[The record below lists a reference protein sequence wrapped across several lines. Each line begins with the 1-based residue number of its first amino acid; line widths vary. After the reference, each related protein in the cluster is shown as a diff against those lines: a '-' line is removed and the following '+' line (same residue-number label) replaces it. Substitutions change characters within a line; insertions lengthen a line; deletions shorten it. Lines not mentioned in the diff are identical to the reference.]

1 MLRLTDI
8 SQEATGVA
16 LLHRLYCFDI
26 ILKTV
31 GSPTRMASKW
41 EITTETDSSD
51 TNPAGPGL
59 RLIGRQS
66 GSVVGTGLVL
76 GCSRRSLT
84 PIRCLQTHKFSSLS
98 CELNE
103 K

>member
-1 MLRLTDI
+1 MLRLTEV
-8 SQEATGVA
+8 SQEATGEA
-16 LLHRLYCFDI
+16 SQRGLDCFDI

-31 GSPTRMASKW
+31 QTPTRMASKW
-41 EITTETDSSD
+41 EITTEIDSSD

-66 GSVVGTGLVL
+66 GFVVGTGLVL

-84 PIRCLQTHKFSSLS
+84 PIRCLKTQEIGSLS
-98 CELNE
+98 FELNH